1 MEEGLHEIAEID
13 IFGDVALVRRL
24 AWEPWLVVAAGG
36 CILAF
41 ACAASGTGFS
51 GGLPAFA
58 LSLALLVASFAV
70 HELVHGLFFK
80 IFGGRACHVSYGA
93 KAGMLYTR
101 SSGCRLPKGQ
111 FIVVL
116 MAPTVVVSV
125 LFAWAGMALMMEADL
140 AVCAILHLSGC
151 VGDWEMVRAIVSTP
165 GVTMVE
171 DTECG
176 VRLLG

>member
-1 MEEGLHEIAEID
+1 MEEGLHEIGEID
-13 IFGDVALVRRL
+13 IFGDEALLRRL

-36 CILAF
+36 VALACV
-41 ACAASGTGFS
+41 CAVSGTGFT

-58 LSLALLVASFAV
+58 LSLALLAASFAV

-80 IFGGRACHVSYGA
+80 IFGGRACHVSFGA

-101 SSGCRLPKGQ
+101 SAGCRLPKGQ

-116 MAPTVVVSV
+116 MAPTVVVTA
-125 LFAWAGMALMMEADL
+125 LLAWAGAALMMEADL
-140 AVCAILHLSGC
+140 AACAILNLSGC

-171 DTECG
+171 DTERG
-176 VRLLG
+176 VKLLG

>member
-1 MEEGLHEIAEID
+1 MGEGLHEIADID
-13 IFGDVALVRRL
+13 IFGDEALLRRL

-36 CILAF
+36 CILAC
-41 ACAASGTGFS
+41 ACVVSGTGFT
-51 GGLPAFA
+51 GGFPGFVV
-58 LSLALLVASFAV
+58 SLALLVASFAV

-80 IFGGRACHVSYGA
+80 IFGGRACHVSFGA

-101 SSGCRLPKGQ
+101 SDGCQLPKGQ

-116 MAPTVVVSV
+116 MAPTIVVSA
-125 LFAWAGMALMMEADL
+125 LFAWAGAALMMEADL
-140 AVCAILHLSGC
+140 AACAILHLSGC